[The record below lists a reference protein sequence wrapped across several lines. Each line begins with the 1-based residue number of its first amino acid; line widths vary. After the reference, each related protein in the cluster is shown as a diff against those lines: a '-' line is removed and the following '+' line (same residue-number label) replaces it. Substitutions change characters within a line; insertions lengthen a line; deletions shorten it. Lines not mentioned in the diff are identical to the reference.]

1 MASLQFD
8 RTRKQFVI
16 ARVNLPDSPTKIR
29 LPRGTSKAEAE
40 DALTQI
46 KTRELG
52 RRLGTVDDAS
62 ERLRA
67 FRAVPIEE
75 HVGAFEKALLA
86 KGNKE
91 KHVNETVAELR
102 RVVAG
107 CGYATITDLEDLSG
121 LDAYRADL
129 RAKGRGERTCGK
141 PLVVVKQFSR
151 WLVTSNRATRD
162 PYCGIKGPSEATDR
176 LHARRALTPAQCVAL
191 LEAPAKV
198 GMSYNLDPE
207 TRSMAY
213 LVALNTGFRLGSLI
227 SLVPESFR
235 FVNDRAAVTV
245 QSGHVKNKK
254 AITITLKPT
263 VAAALRQF
271 LLGKPAGVP
280 LFPLPELHAAKMLR
294 RDLEAAG
301 IEYETAEGCVDFH
314 SLRHTYA
321 TLSAEAGVH
330 PKTLQRLLG
339 HSNVN
344 LTMKYYTHLKA
355 EDEIAAADAL
365 PDLVAKDGQEAASR
379 TLAVG

>member
-1 MASLQFD
+1 
-8 RTRKQFVI
+8 
-16 ARVNLPDSPTKIR
+16 
-29 LPRGTSKAEAE
+29 
-40 DALTQI
+40 
-46 KTRELG
+46 
-52 RRLGTVDDAS
+52 
-62 ERLRA
+62 
-67 FRAVPIEE
+67 
-75 HVGAFEKALLA
+75 
-86 KGNKE
+86 
-91 KHVNETVAELR
+91 
-102 RVVAG
+102 
-107 CGYATITDLEDLSG
+107 
-121 LDAYRADL
+121 
-129 RAKGRGERTCGK
+129 
-141 PLVVVKQFSR
+141 
-151 WLVTSNRATRD
+151 
-162 PYCGIKGPSEATDR
+162 
-176 LHARRALTPAQCVAL
+176 
-191 LEAPAKV
+191 
-198 GMSYNLDPE
+198 
-207 TRSMAY
+207 MAY

-344 LTMKYYTHLKA
+344 MTMKYYTHLKA